1 LFTDNKYYLYGNIRV
16 KEYLSIKDIMDF
28 LKLIQEGRVDDF
40 KAKYS
45 QKFGTDNTNK
55 IIVAVPQKYLDW
67 AGKHLDMVN
76 FEENFLKVAQALQKF
91 EKISSNLPI
100 TDLFQYKNIGQ
111 LLSALSEYYNRQRR
125 VVNKVEGGN
134 VVYDDGRYFVVN
146 PLTHDS
152 SCYYGK
158 GTKWCTSADTDHQF
172 KKYNEDGKLF
182 YILDK
187 NATTN
192 DKFYKVALLQKFDGD
207 RTYYDALDET
217 VKNGWI
223 LNTNKLNQI
232 LSSVDEYIK
241 LEYPEQ
247 VKIYTDKE
255 LAKKEKQRLAN
266 LRIQQILKERQDEAQ
281 ERRLDGEWTLDDNCP
296 EIGLKAHALLINLSE
311 NFDVDIIT
319 NQDIGEIA
327 RIQNEID
334 RLQLEYDNDE
344 EVRGDLLDEISEL
357 EDEITEFE
365 NKIDVYNIIP
375 TGSFYATSQFEVI
388 GVPNLEDRT
397 YAVGDED
404 EMQRS
409 AYEYVDQ
416 LIDDIGYRGFNP
428 TFAKEFIDEKA
439 IISYAED
446 LFNDDVYNNTENYLD
461 ISEKNLS
468 DEQEEKIG
476 ILNSKIEKYKSLI
489 SSFEDEIDNDEMESE
504 NNDEIIE
511 KIDELNDEITEME
524 TEIQDEIENPEGSF
538 PDDLIE
544 DIIEKQLKEVRYDV
558 TSFMDEWGLDWEE
571 YVDKD
576 EFINGV
582 VDADGYGHTLNGYDG
597 TAEEITVLGD
607 LYYVMRID

>member
-45 QKFGTDNTNK
+45 QKFGTDNANK

-76 FEENFLKVAQALQKF
+76 FEENLSKVAQALQKF

-375 TGSFYATSQFEVI
+375 TGSFYDTSQFEVI

-397 YAVGDED
+397 YAVGDET

-409 AYEYVDQ
+409 AYDYVDQ

-446 LFNDDVYNNTENYLD
+446 LYNDDVYNNTENYLD
-461 ISEKNLS
+461 NSKRNLS

-597 TAEEITVLGD
+597 TADEITVLGD